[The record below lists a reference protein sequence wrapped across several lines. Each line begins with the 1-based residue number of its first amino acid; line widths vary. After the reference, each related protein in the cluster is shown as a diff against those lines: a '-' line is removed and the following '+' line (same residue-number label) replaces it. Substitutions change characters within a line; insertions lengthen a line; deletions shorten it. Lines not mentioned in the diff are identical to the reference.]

1 MNSRKKIATI
11 VTLAVCAALAVAGAV
26 VWAESGSTGASS
38 PAAAV
43 TTTTFLSKVAS
54 ALGIDVSR
62 LEAAI
67 QTAREAEID
76 EALAAG
82 RITAEEAAAMKERL
96 AAEKAM
102 DQVIADGLA
111 KGTITQDQVDLAG
124 RGRMGGKMGG
134 GLPGQGMRQNL
145 DDSCSGSGRSGR

>member
-1 MNSRKKIATI
+1 MSARTKIVAI
-11 VTLAVCAALAVAGAV
+11 VSVGVVAALAVAGAV
-26 VWAESGSTGASS
+26 VWAESGSNSA
-38 PAAAV
+38 PAATSAG
-43 TTTTFLSKVAS
+43 TATTFLSKVAS
-54 ALGIDVSR
+54 VLGIDVSR

-82 RITAEEAAAMKERL
+82 RISAEEAAAMKERL
-96 AAEKAM
+96 AAEKAI

-111 KGTITQDQVDLAG
+111 RGTITQDQVDLAG

-134 GLPGQGMRQNL
+134 GLPGEGMRQNL
-145 DDSCSGSGRSGR
+145 DDSCGGSGRRGR